1 MQLSMPLLL
10 LVSAT
15 DFPMCKFL
23 SFSVSKMQLFD
34 LLCLRQPI
42 GLHSTKTSRRLS
54 FTASI
59 CHQHHWDVGRRSDL
73 TVSVFVSASSG
84 PGSSPGR
91 KLLGQDTLLQL
102 TLRPPTQVYKLVSVD
117 LIERENAYTNTGI
130 KESHFLPCRKILP
143 FLLAVKNFMSG
154 VAFNL
159 ALKTSKDGFVL
170 PSLHLQIQ
178 SFASERMRLCL

>member
-34 LLCLRQPI
+34 LLCLRHPI
-42 GLHSTKTSRRLS
+42 GLDKNFQGTVFYCQHLS
-54 FTASI
+54 L
-59 CHQHHWDVGRRSDL
+59 QHHWDVGRRSHL
-73 TVSVFVSASSG
+73 TVSVLVSASSG

-91 KLLGQDTLLQL
+91 RLLEQDTLLQL
-102 TLRPPTQVYKLVSVD
+102 TVPPPTQVYKLASAD
-117 LIERENAYTNTGI
+117 LIEREDAYTNTGI
-130 KESHFLPCRKILP
+130 KESHFLPCRIILP

-170 PSLHLQIQ
+170 SSLHLQIWN
-178 SFASERMRLCL
+178 FASERMLLCL